1 VDMWKS
7 LTLVSC
13 SLITQ
18 SGSQGMA
25 QMYGDLGQQQR
36 YGDLGQQVYYS
47 SQMPA
52 SPSYAMPLGYGD
64 PGLQASY
71 GAQPMQSQLPFLEPP
86 PWGQQADAPQP
97 YAYSPPLNSG
107 QQAMPVRQQAMPVG
121 QQAMPVG
128 QQAMPAGQQA
138 PAGQQTM
145 PEPAPSPQPL
155 PSPQEILAE
164 KDEILAK
171 FRGDVEDELQK
182 AEVEAEQSKQ
192 ECLARVDVQLD
203 ERKQE
208 IVRKANEYAAR
219 LEQQSRDMLAK
230 SIEGEFRER
239 HRQVIASIEA
249 DQQLAQ
255 QELETQI
262 QTAYEVARTNRDSQ
276 AVGAA
281 VQAAKDR
288 FSDQIAGLSARR
300 NQADA
305 ELEQQLRGLAEAPSQ
320 FQELEIGL

>member
-1 VDMWKS
+1 
-7 LTLVSC
+7 
-13 SLITQ
+13 
-18 SGSQGMA
+18 MA
-25 QMYGDLGQQQR
+25 QMYGDLGQQQM

-71 GAQPMQSQLPFLEPP
+71 GAQPMQSQLPFLELP
-86 PWGQQADAPQP
+86 PWQPPQP
-97 YAYSPPLNSG
+97 HAYSPPLYSG
-107 QQAMPVRQQAMPVG
+107 QQAMPVGQQAMLVG

-128 QQAMPAGQQA
+128 QQAM

-208 IVRKANEYAAR
+208 IIRKANEYAAR

-230 SIEGEFRER
+230 SVEGEFRER

-262 QTAYEVARTNRDSQ
+262 QTAYEVARANRDSQ

-288 FSDQIAGLSARR
+288 FSNQIAGLSVRR

-320 FQELEIGL
+320 YQELEIGL